1 MDLVYSVLRKTTNF
15 ISKSTQGLLEGH
27 TLCSVSSQNVVAFTS
42 ITELEDISGKTWGS
56 HVYIADLNSPW
67 NTHKIASKRAAVT
80 VLEWDLPGE
89 KLLLADASGNVQIW
103 TFKDHVLN
111 DWQCLG
117 TTTFAGEH
125 ILAGAFFHNGRKIKS
140 LIIFVPPKLL
150 VHNAIYTF
158 FILHLGKRERE
169 KNDALRLHVHTSG
182 SAWCR
187 RRKTTSCTNEKF
199 SHLRFAPS
207 VRHFGNRPTVGC
219 IVISTTS
226 MIGVV
231 VLSIEGLGP
240 AQLITTSDSL
250 ATTRQR
256 VSASPGEDKCIIM
269 SQALPSFFLQS
280 NLIKEN
286 QCRHLVQLKFVV
298 REDADSLVVA
308 ANGDSGCLVEIWELR
323 EKPLPIHKLFQPK
336 PHVSQLEMKTV
347 LWQHQSH
354 FIAQSPVVCVTTSKI
369 SITTTMPP
377 PCYVMVALA
386 DGTIHGLYRDALK
399 QISSTSLN
407 LSWRQEEP
415 PAVKQHKLSP
425 RISHLDMSWL
435 GSVLLAIDTQGQLY
449 LYRLLPVAEPVCV
462 VGGPLTVPYA
472 CTLLEYCLVTGLD
485 CWDLLVSLRPSM
497 MDSVSE
503 RFIDSFNRQ
512 LPAVQQFYYIQFL
525 SIRTLLYRLTINNQ
539 SRANDLTSLMMLHSV
554 ATAFKSLLR
563 PSDMS
568 SHDKGPAESLAAVMS
583 ESPTDVDK
591 VLFHLEAKEFTVEP
605 STLQSLQQ
613 LIQWVADLALNLLSR
628 LPEQRQA
635 GKSSAYDLLRDYKAI
650 NTLRELLVIIRIWGL
665 LRQSCLPVFVRSA
678 ENLDVFALLF
688 KLLSRLVQTPEPDE
702 NLLERIAPLTL
713 RKRETHRISVVSKE
727 HSKES
732 SFNDQP
738 NYTTK
743 TSFVQPKDA
752 PVSYKAVQILK
763 GLHSDSD
770 KDLSVSMQSISI
782 QPGERTGKST
792 FEIDFDKDTPST
804 ENSSSASIPT
814 VILNNQYKGSKEVG
828 VELAR
833 KVPKENAKKISITE
847 SESSVDAQPI
857 NVTNRVNTFS
867 SPPIETVTSQAALP
881 NIKTKPQ
888 VILREKPVLSVDVSR
903 QTSNVYDPDQPKSPR
918 EIFFSDLIRQAE
930 GKERELKEQGF
941 DINRRSYCLDNAASK
956 RAKDN
961 RKSVPFFMYHDT
973 QKITEISSESPVDNS
988 FAKQENAPGVLDTKM
1003 SIMREDSKLRI
1014 VAESPKIPTSPTRV
1028 VAGKIPSTRENR
1040 NSQGEYF
1047 IANVERTK
1055 SETSELH
1062 LFIGQTN
1069 ETLEP
1074 KPYEWK
1080 FLSEDNIVAGGID
1093 KNINNSKVLE
1103 ARQSEEFIRNEQY
1116 IQMSH
1121 KPSNDANECCLL
1133 PSQVMI
1139 PQLDPP
1145 TKTVCVASPALFCHQ
1160 SLPIQLEF
1168 GVEPDSLQFSPDQ
1181 NLVEG
1186 AMQTDQVWLQISGE
1200 QYDPD
1205 SSYPGVGPAL
1215 GSDVSLWGPLEDKY
1229 VLVKLF
1235 PIPPIQED
1243 SKTKTIHVISS
1254 CTKDKRLSVNSCDF
1268 DHFKVSDLKKL
1279 DEE

>member
-1 MDLVYSVLRKTTNF
+1 
-15 ISKSTQGLLEGH
+15 
-27 TLCSVSSQNVVAFTS
+27 
-42 ITELEDISGKTWGS
+42 
-56 HVYIADLNSPW
+56 
-67 NTHKIASKRAAVT
+67 
-80 VLEWDLPGE
+80 
-89 KLLLADASGNVQIW
+89 
-103 TFKDHVLN
+103 
-111 DWQCLG
+111 
-117 TTTFAGEH
+117 
-125 ILAGAFFHNGRKIKS
+125 
-140 LIIFVPPKLL
+140 
-150 VHNAIYTF
+150 
-158 FILHLGKRERE
+158 
-169 KNDALRLHVHTSG
+169 
-182 SAWCR
+182 
-187 RRKTTSCTNEKF
+187 
-199 SHLRFAPS
+199 
-207 VRHFGNRPTVGC
+207 
-219 IVISTTS
+219 
-226 MIGVV
+226 
-231 VLSIEGLGP
+231 
-240 AQLITTSDSL
+240 
-250 ATTRQR
+250 
-256 VSASPGEDKCIIM
+256 
-269 SQALPSFFLQS
+269 
-280 NLIKEN
+280 
-286 QCRHLVQLKFVV
+286 
-298 REDADSLVVA
+298 
-308 ANGDSGCLVEIWELR
+308 
-323 EKPLPIHKLFQPK
+323 
-336 PHVSQLEMKTV
+336 MKTV

-377 PCYVMVALA
+377 SCYVMVALA

-435 GSVLLAIDTQGQLY
+435 GSVLLTIDTQGQLY

-525 SIRTLLYRLTINNQ
+525 SIRTLLYRCGEIIEENKHKTKPAMMVSINLMALAALLLNISYTFMYINIFRLTINNQ

-688 KLLSRLVQTPEPDE
+688 KLLSRLVQTSEPDE
-702 NLLERIAPLTL
+702 NLLERITPLTF

-743 TSFVQPKDA
+743 TAFVQPKDA

-792 FEIDFDKDTPST
+792 DYDKDTPST
-804 ENSSSASIPT
+804 ENSSSVSIPT
-814 VILNNQYKGSKEVG
+814 VILNNQYKGSKEAG
-828 VELAR
+828 VELTR

-857 NVTNRVNTFS
+857 NVTNRVNTSS
-867 SPPIETVTSQAALP
+867 SPPALS

-888 VILREKPVLSVDVSR
+888 VILREKPVLSVDICK

-930 GKERELKEQGF
+930 WKERELKEQGF
-941 DINRRSYCLDNAASK
+941 DINRRSYCPDNVASK
-956 RAKDN
+956 RVKDN
-961 RKSVPFFMYHDT
+961 RRSVPFFMYHDS
-973 QKITEISSESPVDNS
+973 QKITEISSESPVESS
-988 FAKQENAPGVLDTKM
+988 FAKQENAPGVLDARM
-1003 SIMREDSKLRI
+1003 PIVREDSKLRI
-1014 VAESPKIPTSPTRV
+1014 VAESPKIPLSPTRV
-1028 VAGKIPSTRENR
+1028 AAGKIPSTRENR

-1062 LFIGQTN
+1062 LFIGQAN
-1069 ETLEP
+1069 ETIEP

-1080 FLSEDNIVAGGID
+1080 FLSEDDIAAGGID
-1093 KNINNSKVLE
+1093 KNINKSKVLE
-1103 ARQSEEFIRNEQY
+1103 ARQSEEFLRNEQY
-1116 IQMSH
+1116 AQMSH

-1145 TKTVCVASPALFCHQ
+1145 TKM
-1160 SLPIQLEF
+1160 LEF

-1186 AMQTDQVWLQISGE
+1186 AMQTDQVIDCVRHIFLGKLPLVVKQCCRCGCKS
-1200 QYDPD
+1200 QV
-1205 SSYPGVGPAL
+1205 SSMSRTAAIRAL
-1215 GSDVSLWGPLEDKY
+1215 WRALEDKY
-1229 VLVKLF
+1229 VLVKLS
-1235 PIPPIQED
+1235 PSIQED

-1254 CTKDKRLSVNSCDF
+1254 CTKRQMFIGQL
-1268 DHFKVSDLKKL
+1268 L
-1279 DEE
+1279 

>member
-1 MDLVYSVLRKTTNF
+1 MQFKLF
-15 ISKSTQGLLEGH
+15 
-27 TLCSVSSQNVVAFTS
+27 F
-42 ITELEDISGKTWGS
+42 SGKFRQRTKPS
-56 HVYIADLNSPW
+56 A
-67 NTHKIASKRAAVT
+67 TRIASKRAAVT

-125 ILAGAFFHNGRKIKS
+125 ILAGAFFHNGRKLANALVVLSQTIEDGEIEVRISIS
-140 LIIFVPPKLL
+140 LVS
-150 VHNAIYTF
+150 
-158 FILHLGKRERE
+158 E
-169 KNDALRLHVHTSG
+169 KKDNVLY
-182 SAWCR
+182 
-187 RRKTTSCTNEKF
+187 NEKF

-256 VSASPGEDKCIIM
+256 VSAVDICYGKMRNTIGNYVTPHSSSMPLQCCLSSTADETVEDPTNLRSPGEDKCIIM

-563 PSDMS
+563 PSDLS

-702 NLLERIAPLTL
+702 NLLE
-713 RKRETHRISVVSKE
+713 

-804 ENSSSASIPT
+804 ENSSAVSIPT

-828 VELAR
+828 VELTR

-857 NVTNRVNTFS
+857 NITNRVNTFS

-930 GKERELKEQGF
+930 GRERELKEQGF

-956 RAKDN
+956 RVKDN

-988 FAKQENAPGVLDTKM
+988 FAKQENSPGVLDTKM
-1003 SIMREDSKLRI
+1003 SVMREDSKLRI

-1028 VAGKIPSTRENR
+1028 EAGKIPSTRENR

-1069 ETLEP
+1069 ETIEP

-1093 KNINNSKVLE
+1093 KNINKSKVLE

-1186 AMQTDQVWLQISGE
+1186 AMQTDQVIDCVRHIFLGKLPLVVKQCCRCGSKS
-1200 QYDPD
+1200 QV
-1205 SSYPGVGPAL
+1205 SSMTRTAAIRAWDQRWARTCRCGGRWKINTYL
-1215 GSDVSLWGPLEDKY
+1215 
-1229 VLVKLF
+1229 
-1235 PIPPIQED
+1235 
-1243 SKTKTIHVISS
+1243 
-1254 CTKDKRLSVNSCDF
+1254 
-1268 DHFKVSDLKKL
+1268 
-1279 DEE
+1279 

>member
-1 MDLVYSVLRKTTNF
+1 MGSHHLDPEKFYNDWC
-15 ISKSTQGLLEGH
+15 LLEGH

-42 ITELEDISGKTWGS
+42 VTELEDISGKTWGS

-67 NTHKIASKRAAVT
+67 NTHKIASKRAAIT

-111 DWQCLG
+111 DWHCLG

-125 ILAGAFFHNGRKIKS
+125 ILAGAFFHNGRKIS
-140 LIIFVPPKLL
+140 LVS
-150 VHNAIYTF
+150 
-158 FILHLGKRERE
+158 E
-169 KNDALRLHVHTSG
+169 KKDNVLY
-182 SAWCR
+182 
-187 RRKTTSCTNEKF
+187 NEKF

-231 VLSIEGLGP
+231 VVSIEGLGP

-256 VSASPGEDKCIIM
+256 VSAVDICYGKNGHFLVAVSSGSVSLPIQCFRVSVTQSPGEDKCIIM

-435 GSVLLAIDTQGQLY
+435 GSVLLTIDTQGQLY

-525 SIRTLLYRLTINNQ
+525 SIRTLLYRCGEIIGILLTINNQ

-688 KLLSRLVQTPEPDE
+688 KLLSRLVQTSEPDE
-702 NLLERIAPLTL
+702 NLLERIAPLTF

-743 TSFVQPKDA
+743 TAFVQPKDA
-752 PVSYKAVQILK
+752 PASYKAVQILK

-804 ENSSSASIPT
+804 ENSSSVSIPT
-814 VILNNQYKGSKEVG
+814 VILNNQYKGSKEAG
-828 VELAR
+828 VELTR

-857 NVTNRVNTFS
+857 NVTNRVNTSS
-867 SPPIETVTSQAALP
+867 SPPKETVPSQAALS

-888 VILREKPVLSVDVSR
+888 VILREKPVLSVDVCR

-941 DINRRSYCLDNAASK
+941 DINRRSYCPDNVASK
-956 RAKDN
+956 RLKDN
-961 RKSVPFFMYHDT
+961 RRSVPFFMYHDS
-973 QKITEISSESPVDNS
+973 QKITEISSESPVENS
-988 FAKQENAPGVLDTKM
+988 FAKQENAPGVLDARM
-1003 SIMREDSKLRI
+1003 PIVREDSKLRI
-1014 VAESPKIPTSPTRV
+1014 VAESPKIPLSPTRV
-1028 VAGKIPSTRENR
+1028 AAGKIPSTRENR

-1062 LFIGQTN
+1062 LFIGQSN
-1069 ETLEP
+1069 ETIEP

-1080 FLSEDNIVAGGID
+1080 FPSEDDIVAGGID
-1093 KNINNSKVLE
+1093 KNLNKSKVLE
-1103 ARQSEEFIRNEQY
+1103 ARQSEEFIRNEQH
-1116 IQMSH
+1116 IQMSYE
-1121 KPSNDANECCLL
+1121 PSNDANECCLL

-1145 TKTVCVASPALFCHQ
+1145 TKM
-1160 SLPIQLEF
+1160 LEF

-1186 AMQTDQVWLQISGE
+1186 AMQTDQVIDCVRHIFLGKLPLVVKQCCRCGCKS
-1200 QYDPD
+1200 QV
-1205 SSYPGVGPAL
+1205 SSMSRTAAIRAWDQRWARTCRCGGRWKINTYL
-1215 GSDVSLWGPLEDKY
+1215 
-1229 VLVKLF
+1229 
-1235 PIPPIQED
+1235 
-1243 SKTKTIHVISS
+1243 
-1254 CTKDKRLSVNSCDF
+1254 
-1268 DHFKVSDLKKL
+1268 
-1279 DEE
+1279 